1 MKDSTKQIAYALAY
15 VFGVFI
21 VLNLFM
27 WISKNV

>member
-15 VFGVFI
+15 VFGVFLI
-21 VLNLFM
+21 LNLFM